1 VFLNESCVC
10 PCTVY
15 DNFDVGDPVVIQNLF
30 MSVDQLTRGSC
41 TLARQQVHY
50 FTSSPAA
57 RKGCPLAGSPAAR
70 CQYSS
75 TGRRTQNINFF
86 LRKESP
92 LLMAPSGP
100 TRPARRAA
108 PCCRAR
114 RAAPCPCHSR
124 CCRYVYCD
132 NTTID
137 FPSNSNARRQRA
149 LFSQLLPQKKR
160 LTR

>member
-1 VFLNESCVC
+1 MFLNESCVC

-86 LRKESP
+86 FKKRVTAADGTERADEVGAPRTPVLPCTTRGAVSLPFP
-92 LLMAPSGP
+92 LLPL
-100 TRPARRAA
+100 RLL
-108 PCCRAR
+108 
-114 RAAPCPCHSR
+114 
-124 CCRYVYCD
+124 
-132 NTTID
+132 
-137 FPSNSNARRQRA
+137 RQHNH
-149 LFSQLLPQKKR
+149 
-160 LTR
+160 